1 MSRIEDYALL
11 GDLQTAALV
20 STTGSID
27 WLCLP
32 KFDSPACFAALL
44 DTPDAGHWRIAP
56 AGAEVCTT
64 RRYVEDTL
72 VLETEWRSHSG
83 TVRVIDFM
91 PPRGHAPDV
100 VRIVEGVHG
109 SVAMHRELRLRFD
122 YGRVMPWVRH
132 HGDRMEAIAGPD
144 RVRLRTPV
152 PTQGHELSTVSDFT
166 VRAGDRIPFVLT
178 WNPSHEPPPKAVDAE
193 DALRDTLTFWSEW
206 SASGTPV
213 TGPYREAIKRSLLTL
228 KALTYQPTGGIVA
241 AATTSLPEQIGG
253 PRNWDYRYCWLRD
266 STYTLQALISAG
278 YLNEAKAWR
287 EWLLRAVA
295 GDPADLQIMYAL
307 DGTRRLPEAEL
318 PWLAGYENSKPVR
331 TGNAASD
338 QLQLDVWGETLD
350 GLALARN
357 SGLAATDDAW
367 DLQLALMEHLEG
379 NWDQPDNGL
388 WEMRGARRHF
398 THSKVMAWVAADRM
412 ATAVRTH
419 RELHGPADRWE
430 ALRDTIHADVLA
442 HGYDADRNTFT
453 QSYDAPGLD
462 ASLLMIPRVG
472 FLAPDR
478 SPSPGHHRRDP
489 ERAHRGRLRQALRH
503 HQLRRRTHRRR
514 RAVPGLLVLARRR
527 PAPGRPA
534 APKPPSCSNG
544 SCSSATTSGCS
555 AKNGTPTPAANSATP
570 PKRSATSPSS
580 PAPCNCTPA
589 KATTA
594 TNPSPGQARQRHL
607 SGPDRLAQ
615 TVAVGP
621 TVPVFAVAS
630 LARTCIRGACGSC
643 GCGMASRAK
652 SEITP
657 RRKTRQWVEP
667 PN

>member
-20 STTGSID
+20 STAGSID

-56 AGAEVCTT
+56 AGADVCTT
-64 RRYVEDTL
+64 RRYVEHTL
-72 VLETEWRSHSG
+72 VLETEWRNHSG

-109 SVAMHRELRLRFD
+109 SVAMHSELRLRFD
-122 YGRVMPWVRH
+122 YGRVVPWVRH

-144 RVRLRTPV
+144 RVRLGTPV
-152 PTQGHELSTVSDFT
+152 RTQGKELSTVSDFT
-166 VRAGDRIPFVLT
+166 VHAGDRVPFVLT
-178 WNPSHEPPPKAVDAE
+178 WNPSHEPPPTSVNAE

-213 TGPYREAIKRSLLTL
+213 TGPYRAAISRSLLTL

-278 YLNEAKAWR
+278 YLTEAKAWR
-287 EWLLRAVA
+287 EWLIRAVA

-307 DGTRRLPEAEL
+307 DGTRRLPETEL

-357 SGLAATDDAW
+357 AGMAAHDDAW
-367 DLQLALMEHLEG
+367 DLQVALMEHLEG

-419 RELHGPADRWE
+419 PDLDGPADRWE
-430 ALRDTIHADVLA
+430 ALRDTIHTDVLT
-442 HGYDADRNTFT
+442 HGYDADHNSFT

-472 FLAPDR
+472 FLP
-478 SPSPGHHRRDP
+478 PTDP
-489 ERAHRGRLRQALRH
+489 RVLGTITAIQNGLTEDGFVKRYDTTDSGDGLTGGEGLFLACSFWLVDALQLAGQHQAATQLFERLLALRND
-503 HQLRRRTHRRR
+503 
-514 RAVPGLLVLARRR
+514 VGLLSEEWD
-527 PAPGRPA
+527 P
-534 APKPPSCSNG
+534 
-544 SCSSATTSGCS
+544 TTSRQLGNTPQAFSHFPLVTS
-555 AKNGTPTPAANSATP
+555 ALQLHAGKGHPSNHPIAP
-570 PKRSATSPSS
+570 PKS
-580 PAPCNCTPA
+580 
-589 KATTA
+589 
-594 TNPSPGQARQRHL
+594 
-607 SGPDRLAQ
+607 
-615 TVAVGP
+615 
-621 TVPVFAVAS
+621 
-630 LARTCIRGACGSC
+630 
-643 GCGMASRAK
+643 
-652 SEITP
+652 
-657 RRKTRQWVEP
+657 
-667 PN
+667 